1 MPLFVKLFLLAA
13 CIFRVGTLVVS
24 VRNERRLKANGAR
37 EYGRTN
43 SLVLGYL
50 HTAIYVGALI
60 EGFRRNAHF
69 DAVTA
74 VGMVLYIIGAIG
86 LVIVIQTLGRIW
98 SLKLLIA
105 SDHILI
111 THPLFRVMKH
121 PNYFLGVLPELFGF
135 VLILHAWLTLAIGLP
150 LYLISL
156 AVRIRE
162 EEVVMKQ
169 EFATY

>member
-13 CIFRVGTLVVS
+13 CVFRVATLVIS
-24 VRNERRLKANGAR
+24 IRNERRLKENGAK

-50 HTAIYVGALI
+50 HTALYIGALI
-60 EGFRRNAHF
+60 EGFRRNAPF

-74 VGMVLYIIGAIG
+74 VGMLLYVIGAIG

-121 PNYFLGVLPELFGF
+121 PNYFLGVLPELVGF
-135 VLILHAWLTLAIGLP
+135 LLTLHAYWTLAIGLP

-169 EFATY
+169 EFSSY